1 MPLER
6 VVTDAPG
13 VASPVWPAA
22 ELDAFNRNAV
32 GQAKRLQAQ
41 LLFDSGG
48 SAVPGCLRDA
58 LSMVEHFQ

>member
-6 VVTDAPG
+6 VVADAPSE
-13 VASPVWPAA
+13 ASPALLAA
-22 ELDAFNRNAV
+22 GLDAFNREAV

-48 SAVPGCLRDA
+48 SAMPGCLGGA
-58 LSMVEHFQ
+58 LATLEHFQ